1 MARAKRGFKARRRR
15 NRIRQAAK
23 GYRGGRSKL
32 WKAMVDTVHHAWRY
46 ATWHR
51 RKRKRDHQEDERA
64 PAAGLVAARRRVR
77 RLLRRG
83 RGRVALGF
91 WIDEHRVSSS
101 LMCCKNARARTAEFG
116 ARQCC
121 KMGIASVDAQAAGD
135 RLRRPAVRGPET
147 AAAAT
152 QR

>member
-51 RKRKRDHQEDERA
+51 RKRKRDFRA
-64 PAAGLVAARRRVR
+64 LWIIRINAAARTHGISYSKLMGKLSGSNVELNRKM
-77 RLLRRG
+77 LAEIAISDP
-83 RGRVALGF
+83 VAF
-91 WIDEHRVSSS
+91 
-101 LMCCKNARARTAEFG
+101 
-116 ARQCC
+116 
-121 KMGIASVDAQAAGD
+121 QAIVNG
-135 RLRRPAVRGPET
+135 
-147 AAAAT
+147 
-152 QR
+152 